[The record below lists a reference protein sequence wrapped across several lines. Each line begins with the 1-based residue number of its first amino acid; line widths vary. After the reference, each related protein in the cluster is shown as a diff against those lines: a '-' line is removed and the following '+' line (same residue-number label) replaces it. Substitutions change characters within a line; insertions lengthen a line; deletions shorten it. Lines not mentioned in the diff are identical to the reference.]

1 MPLNNPNF
9 ISSLATSITGS
20 DATNDNDRLKD
31 GTDTLNANL
40 INALNIA
47 TSGSFVASGGNI
59 TMSAGSSNTI
69 YAISEI
75 KYFRDG
81 KLLTMSALSSNNE
94 PTWNVNANFDWFGL
108 IVIADGTETGEG
120 GSDVIK
126 FRGSSTLGE
135 TFVDGATP
143 KNGDIPIAA
152 VHISKA
158 STNTA
163 TNRKIQF
170 LGMGK
175 LNSEF
180 SAVNNGTE
188 TLRINKDGTITKGG
202 QTITLPSTTGNV
214 VTTGDTGTITAAM
227 LGANSVD
234 SSELVDGSIDTSHI
248 ADDQVTYAKIQ
259 NVSATNRIL
268 GRDSSGAGIIEEI
281 TPANLRTMINV
292 EDGADVTDTTN
303 VKAALNADLG
313 GSMTIGDANDTV
325 TVAGDLVVTGT
336 TTTESVETVS
346 TSNGVVF
353 EGSVANNHE
362 ITLKAGTVTTDRT
375 ITLPNATGT
384 VALTSS
390 DITGNAATATQLET
404 GRTINGVTFDGT
416 SNITVTAAAGTL
428 TGNTLKSSVTASS
441 LTSVGTIGTGTWQGT
456 PIADAYISSASTW
469 NAKLPTIDSHDLET
483 NININNDLLLM
494 HDDSASGT
502 KEHKI
507 SIATMLGKI
516 TASQLA
522 GSGKVFA
529 TLPESGAEVNQ
540 NAFTTVAVSGQSNV
554 EADQKTD
561 TLTLAAGGATTITTA
576 AGSDTITVSSTNTT
590 YSAGNGIALSGT
602 TFSVAAGEALTQTS
616 TGLELADPA
625 TLPELT
631 ESTDNGSDKILLWDE
646 STSAW
651 KYMSITNLEDSIGT
665 YTAGAG
671 LSVSSNVFSHD
682 SHTGEVT
689 GSSSLTIAN
698 NVVDE
703 ANLKVSNTPTDGYF
717 LSAQSG
723 NTGGLTWAVP
733 ANTQLTQEQ
742 VEDYVNGLLV
752 AGSNITKTYDDA
764 AGTLTIAST
773 DTNTQLTTEQVQDI
787 VGAMFTSNT
796 ETRISATYEDGDG
809 TIDLVVDDMTADT
822 NTQLSNEQVQDIVGA
837 MFSGNTETNITATY
851 QDADGTIDLV
861 ASGGDVVDDTS
872 PQLGG
877 DLDVNGHKIVT
888 TSDADLIIEP
898 DGTGDVII
906 KGTQN
911 GPGVE
916 PILILKK
923 NDSGPDDSDFL
934 GLIRFD
940 GKNSNGDSNAYA
952 GIRAKIQDQTD
963 GTEDGKLEIVTEV
976 DGTFTTIADF
986 AAGQAKVYGNL
997 QVQDLLVL
1005 GTQTIVDTVTMNAA
1019 NAVVFE
1025 GATADNYETTLTI
1038 TDPTADRTI
1047 TLPNS
1052 SGTVA
1057 LTSQLSDTQYDFS
1070 VPGGTTAL
1078 RLGGATASGNTND
1091 DVTLSGGTNLTA
1103 VRTSETQITFN
1114 VDDAFLKNDGD
1125 DTTTGTITAAG
1136 LNLTAANDTP
1146 LVIQNTTNTGYAGI
1160 QFSDNSS
1167 NSYGQK
1173 GEFRFQHSDANS
1185 QGSGAS
1191 FHFTTTEADL
1201 SIVGGKFIASDA
1213 SASEP
1218 GFGFAGDVDTGMY
1231 QSAANTIQFVTAGTN
1246 RMQIASGGAV
1256 SINNDVSITKTLP
1269 SNDATTLS
1277 GAQAFVVDC
1286 IDDQSSSSGPGFAI
1300 RLEATN
1306 DHNGPNYTKTILG
1319 DGGGMRVKN
1328 IFGNYGFSEWWLGGT
1343 ADGPKPIMSLAAGG
1357 STSAGEAQDGILTL
1371 YSTTSNWAN
1380 NTYSPS
1386 NNTAKVVL
1394 DAGGDSY
1401 FKGGDVGI
1409 GTSSINGILHIRDES
1424 DGSDQYSGIRF
1435 FPADSETSATD
1446 NDSYHNITG
1455 FRKSGLMLSG
1465 GGSGNYTRTYATLN
1479 NDGFKVFTNAGDN
1492 TAVNMSTQ
1500 QRMII
1505 PTGGGAST
1513 FYTDL
1518 NVSGDTTIYD
1528 GSSEAHLILR
1538 RDATG
1543 ANYGAAIK
1551 WQFGDSGSSS
1561 SGHEYA
1567 RITGNIQDSTDG
1579 SEDGYL
1585 TLQTSKDGTLTEAVR
1600 INKDGNVGMGST
1612 SPDAKLRIH
1621 QTDGSVH
1628 GLKVSRN
1635 DSSTSTP
1642 LVFLLDDSVYVDNP
1656 TLHVRN
1662 DRADQYGYSALFEG
1676 RVGIGQSGNTV
1687 TAPDQQ
1693 LHIEGSILVDAY
1705 NQGKTTV
1712 ASNYS
1717 DGETSLVLTD
1727 ASTFNEKGTGTI
1739 DGVKFSWTGI
1749 NYGTNTLTVPD
1760 LNANYA
1766 SGVTVAADT
1775 GLFFREGFE
1784 TAAQPSVTIYDQ
1796 NNSGASR
1803 DDLSLNANAAIR
1815 MQLANNAE
1823 VLLTDDKLSLTPGNE
1838 DVASF
1843 VFRNRADLGMF
1854 ESGYNLQ
1861 LAAPENVYVQIDS
1874 NNNNAGTKGFIVQ
1887 KDSNGVG
1894 GGTEIFKVME
1904 TGAVTINQAFTL
1916 PTADGSAN
1924 QVLKTDG
1931 SGTVSWAADSGG
1943 SGSSYDGDI
1952 TTLDIDG
1959 GTDIGEAIA
1968 DADLIIVDNGAGG
1981 TNRKATFSRVKTWI
1995 GGNVS
2000 ELRIRDARAD
2010 GDITPDDHTDKAASF
2025 HFTDDITGS
2034 PNSWDGVLTMKG
2046 WGDSYTAWQLLSS
2059 NSSSNV
2065 QVNQPLY
2072 FRTGED
2078 TTWSN
2083 LRKVITEDNNGRVG
2097 IGNGG
2102 NVAATNT
2109 LEINHSGADGDNGI
2123 MITRD
2128 VAEIS
2133 QNDILGGIGFDSHD
2147 GNDPS
2152 SVLEASVA
2160 IIGRAR
2166 EDHSTGDKGGYLDF
2180 YYSPTDQD
2188 DDTASRRG
2196 MRMMQGKLSVGGQN
2210 DDVGDPINSLVVEH
2224 AGSDWHNGILILRDD
2239 TSIVSGNLL
2248 GAIGF
2253 DGKDGNNPSSVL
2265 EASAGIASYA
2275 AEDHSTGDKGG
2286 HLAFFTSPIDQDD
2299 DTASI
2304 ERVRITSEGLVGIG
2318 TTSPSQTL
2326 HVQSSSAGVLIES
2339 TATSGEA
2346 PVLDLYKNDS
2356 GPAVSEAMAS
2366 IKFSG
2371 ENDQDQKVTYAEI
2384 QSFIEDETDATENA
2398 ALQFFV
2404 QEMGTPR
2411 ENLRL
2416 ASNKITFNNSERNV
2430 DVLIKSDDGSENFF
2444 SDAGTNQ
2451 IGIGNASPEGA
2462 LDIRQDNANNAFGLV
2477 IGADVS
2483 AKSLTDNVRKFTRIG
2498 MHHYHNTEEHVN
2510 LIVGDSD
2517 GTDNKVSV
2525 GGGTNQGNAATKVQF
2540 YAAANDATVTG
2551 TVQANIT
2558 SSGLQLGTSG
2568 ARVTTILDEDAMG
2581 SNSATALATQQS
2593 IKAYVDANAGGT
2605 DTNTFVIVGEE
2616 SDDYITSTAAAGNT
2630 NGYQFSFGNGA
2641 QNTTKSS
2648 SGDDFGVVLP
2658 VACTLSRIDITF
2670 GNKGSETNSNNQT
2683 LTVYKNFSS
2692 TTTTMSYNAS
2702 GTGGNAFVK
2711 SFSSLSGN
2719 GLSYSAGDTF
2729 NLRTTGLSGYTDT
2742 QVGPAR
2748 MTAYF
2753 TVA

>member
-292 EDGADVTDTTN
+292 EDGSQATSTAH
-303 VKAALNADLG
+303 VKSALNADLG

-353 EGSVANNHE
+353 EGSAADAYE
-362 ITLKAGTVTTDRT
+362 ITLKAGTVSADRT
-375 ITLPNATGT
+375 ITLPNVTGT

-390 DITGNAATATQLET
+390 DITGNAATATALANA
-404 GRTINGVTFDGT
+404 RTINGVSFDGT

-441 LTSVGTIGTGTWQGT
+441 LTSVGTIGTGTWQGSA
-456 PIADAYISSASTW
+456 IADTYISSAATW

-522 GSGKVFA
+522 GSGKVFG

-540 NAFTTVAVSGQSNV
+540 NAFTTIAVSGQSNV
-554 EADQKTD
+554 IADQKTD
-561 TLTLAAGGATTITTA
+561 TLTLASGGATTITTT

-665 YTAGAG
+665 YTAGTG
-671 LSVSSNVFSHD
+671 LSVSSNVFTHD

-689 GSSSLTIAN
+689 GSTALTIAN

-703 ANLKVSNTPTDGYF
+703 ANLKVSNSPTDGYF

-733 ANTQLTQEQ
+733 ANTQLSQEQ

-796 ETRISATYEDGDG
+796 ETRIAATYEDGDG

-877 DLDVNGHKIVT
+877 DLDVQTHEIKT
-888 TSDADLIIEP
+888 TSGNRDIILRP
-898 DGTGDVII
+898 DGTGAVIVSEENESFPSSPTPNKGKLTVLHDGGTGPTLLLSDTDGDQHGGPNLNIFRGSASPADDDVIGQI
-906 KGTQN
+906 TFQ
-911 GPGVE
+911 GV
-916 PILILKK
+916 
-923 NDSGPDDSDFL
+923 NDNDEVVGYGRVKTSIADNTDS
-934 GLIRFD
+934 
-940 GKNSNGDSNAYA
+940 
-952 GIRAKIQDQTD
+952 
-963 GTEDGKLEIVTEV
+963 TESGKLHLSVLKNGTHSDMLTISGENNLVKVHGNFEVT
-976 DGTFTTIADF
+976 
-986 AAGQAKVYGNL
+986 
-997 QVQDLLVL
+997 

-1019 NAVVFE
+1019 NAIVFE
-1025 GATADNYETTLTI
+1025 GATADAYETTLTI

-1047 TLPNS
+1047 TLPNT

-1057 LTSQLSDTQYDFS
+1057 LTSQLSDTQLSTEQVQDIVGAMFTGNTETRISATYQDGDGTIDLVVNDMTANDNTQYDFS

-1136 LNLTAANDTP
+1136 LNLTAANDHP
-1146 LVIQNTTNTGYAGI
+1146 LVIQNTTNAGYAGI
-1160 QFSDNSS
+1160 QFSDAS
-1167 NSYGQK
+1167 NTSYAQK
-1173 GEFRFQHSDANS
+1173 GELRFNHADADS

-1201 SIVGGKFIASDA
+1201 SIVGGKFIASD
-1213 SASEP
+1213 SAATEP

-1256 SINNDVSITKTLP
+1256 SINNAVSITKTLP

-1306 DHNGPNYTKTILG
+1306 DHNGPNYTKTIIG

-1328 IFGNYGFSEWWLGGT
+1328 MFGNYGFSEWWLGGT
-1343 ADGPKPIMSLAAGG
+1343 ADGNKPIMSLAAGG
-1357 STSAGEAQDGILTL
+1357 ATSAGAAQDGILTL
-1371 YSTTSNWAN
+1371 YSTTSAWAN
-1380 NTYSPS
+1380 NTYSPT

-1424 DGSDQYSGIRF
+1424 DGDDQYSGIRF

-1500 QRMII
+1500 QRMIV
-1505 PTGGGAST
+1505 PTGGGATT
-1513 FYTDL
+1513 FYTDIL
-1518 NVSGDTTIYD
+1518 IESSATSGEAPVLDLYKND
-1528 GSSEAHLILR
+1528 SGPAVSEAMGSIKFSGENDADQKVTYAEIQSFIEDET
-1538 RDATG
+1538 DATE
-1543 ANYGAAIK
+1543 NAALQFWVQEMGTPRENLRIASNQITFNNTERNVDVLIK
-1551 WQFGDSGSSS
+1551 SD
-1561 SGHEYA
+1561 
-1567 RITGNIQDSTDG
+1567 
-1579 SEDGYL
+1579 
-1585 TLQTSKDGTLTEAVR
+1585 DGTTNFFSDASANAVG
-1600 INKDGNVGMGST
+1600 IGST

-1642 LVFLLDDSVYVDNP
+1642 LVFLLDDSVYVDSP

-1662 DRADQYGYSALFEG
+1662 DRADQYGYAALLEG
-1676 RVGIGQSGNTV
+1676 RVGIGISGNMV
-1687 TAPDQQ
+1687 TQPDQV
-1693 LHIEGSILVDAY
+1693 LHVEGSILVDAY
-1705 NQGKTTV
+1705 NNGKSTLDG
-1712 ASNYS
+1712 AYS
-1717 DGETSLVLTD
+1717 DGETSITLTD

-1739 DGVKFSWTGI
+1739 NGVKFSWTAKSG
-1749 NYGTNTLTVPD
+1749 NVLTVPD

-1766 SGVTVAADT
+1766 DDVTVVADT

-1796 NNSGASR
+1796 NNSGVSR

-1815 MQLANNAE
+1815 MQLASNAE

-1838 DVASF
+1838 DNALF
-1843 VFRNRADLGMF
+1843 GFRNRNDLGMK
-1854 ESGYNLQ
+1854 ETSYSVALM
-1861 LAAPENVYVQIDS
+1861 APEEVYVQIDS
-1874 NNNNAGTKGFIVQ
+1874 NNNNSDNTFFAVTKNA
-1887 KDSNGVG
+1887 SGVG
-1894 GGTEIFKVME
+1894 GGTELFKVME

-1931 SGTVSWAADSGG
+1931 SGTVSWAADGG
-1943 SGSSYDGDI
+1943 GSSYDGDI

-1959 GTDIGEAIA
+1959 GTDIGESIA

-1981 TNRKATFSRVKTWI
+1981 TNRKATFGRVKTWI
-1995 GGNVS
+1995 AGNVS
-2000 ELRIRDARAD
+2000 EVRIRDARAD
-2010 GDITPDDHTDKAASF
+2010 GDITPDDHTDRAASF

-2034 PNSWDGVLTMKG
+2034 VNSWDGVLTMKG
-2046 WGDSYTAWQLLSS
+2046 WGDSYTAWQLISS
-2059 NSSSNV
+2059 NSSSNI

-2078 TTWSN
+2078 AAWSN

-2097 IGNGG
+2097 IGNDSSSAGG
-2102 NVAATNT
+2102 LEAANT

-2123 MITRD
+2123 MIVRD
-2128 VAEIS
+2128 SAEIS
-2133 QNDILGGIGFDSHD
+2133 ANDILGGIGFDSHD
-2147 GNDPS
+2147 GN
-2152 SVLEASVA
+2152 V
-2160 IIGRAR
+2160 
-2166 EDHSTGDKGGYLDF
+2166 
-2180 YYSPTDQD
+2180 
-2188 DDTASRRG
+2188 
-2196 MRMMQGKLSVGGQN
+2196 
-2210 DDVGDPINSLVVEH
+2210 
-2224 AGSDWHNGILILRDD
+2224 
-2239 TSIVSGNLL
+2239 
-2248 GAIGF
+2248 
-2253 DGKDGNNPSSVL
+2253 PSSVL

-2304 ERVRITSEGLVGIG
+2304 ERMRINSEGNVGIG
-2318 TTSPSQTL
+2318 TTSPVVYSSNATTL
-2326 HVQSSSAGVLIES
+2326 QVHDATISELRLTTDNTGSATGNGSLIQSARAES
-2339 TATSGEA
+2339 TDNLYIWNAEAGKTIFAT
-2346 PVLDLYKNDS
+2346 N
-2356 GPAVSEAMAS
+2356 
-2366 IKFSG
+2366 
-2371 ENDQDQKVTYAEI
+2371 
-2384 QSFIEDETDATENA
+2384 ATER
-2398 ALQFFV
+2398 
-2404 QEMGTPR
+2404 MR
-2411 ENLRL
+2411 ID
-2416 ASNKITFNNSERNV
+2416 ASGNV
-2430 DVLIKSDDGSENFF
+2430 
-2444 SDAGTNQ
+2444 
-2451 IGIGNASPEGA
+2451 GIGTTSPGTK
-2462 LDIRQDNANNAFGLV
+2462 LDVAGDI
-2477 IGADVS
+2477 S
-2483 AKSLTDNVRKFTRIG
+2483 AKSTGQSGGVGYHLQNSEGQFFLYTDG
-2498 MHHYHNTEEHVN
+2498 GH
-2510 LIVGDSD
+2510 LIVKDFAGSDTYPFKIEGTAENDTLIVNTGGDVTIKDYLTVGSGFIHAGD
-2517 GTDNKVSV
+2517 TNNTITFGTDTQSFN
-2525 GGGTNQGNAATKVQF
+2525 
-2540 YAAANDATVTG
+2540 TG
-2551 TVQANIT
+2551 STARMNI
-2558 SSGLQLGTSG
+2558 SDSGLQVGTG

-2593 IKAYVDANAGGT
+2593 IKAYVDANAGGGT
-2605 DTNTFVIVGEE
+2605 DTNTFVITGEE
-2616 SDDYITSTAAAGNT
+2616 GDLYAGTGSTGNA
-2630 NGYQFSFGNGA
+2630 NGYQFSYGNGRA
-2641 QNTTKSS
+2641 NVQNSS
-2648 SGDDFGVVLP
+2648 SGTDFGINVP
-2658 VACTLSRIDITF
+2658 VNCTLTRIDVVF
-2670 GNKGSETNSNNQT
+2670 GNNGN
-2683 LTVYKNFSS
+2683 VSS
-2692 TTTTMSYNAS
+2692 GTTTFVVVKNGTNQS
-2702 GTGGNAFVK
+2702 GDLDTTH
-2711 SFSSLSGN
+2711 SSGVHDTHHT
-2719 GLSYSAGDTF
+2719 GLSHSFSAGDRF
-2729 NLRTTGLSGYTDT
+2729 NLRTTTTSK
-2742 QVGPAR
+2742 QVGPMR

-2753 TVA
+2753 TPT

>member
-94 PTWNVNANFDWFGL
+94 PTWNVNSNFDWFGL

-126 FRGSSTLGE
+126 FRGNSTLGD

-292 EDGADVTDTTN
+292 EDGSQATSTAH
-303 VKAALNADLG
+303 VKSALNADLG

-325 TVAGDLVVTGT
+325 TVAGNLVVTGT

-353 EGSVANNHE
+353 EGSAADAYE
-362 ITLKAGTVTTDRT
+362 ITLKAGTVTADRT
-375 ITLPNATGT
+375 ITLPNVTGT

-390 DITGNAATATQLET
+390 DITGNAATATALENA
-404 GRTINGVTFDGT
+404 RTINGVSFDGT

-456 PIADAYISSASTW
+456 PIADAYISSAATW

-483 NININNDLLLM
+483 NIDINNDLLLM
-494 HDDSASGT
+494 HDTSASGT

-522 GSGKVFA
+522 GSGKVFT

-540 NAFTTVAVSGQSNV
+540 NAFTTVAVSGQSNI

-561 TLTLAAGGATTITTA
+561 TLTLAGGGATTITTA
-576 AGSDTITVSSTNTT
+576 AGTDTITVSSTNTT

-665 YTAGAG
+665 YTAGTG
-671 LSVSSNVFSHD
+671 LSVSSNVFTHD

-689 GSSSLTIAN
+689 GSTALTIAN

-733 ANTQLTQEQ
+733 ANTQLSQEQ
-742 VEDYVNGLLV
+742 VEDYVDGLLV

-773 DTNTQLTTEQVQDI
+773 DTDTTYSAGNGMALSGTTFSLWDAESQTLFGQTDWNTADRFNIYDASADAWKVSNIAHLTNYMQANLTFTTNTDTQLTQEQVEDYVNGVI
-787 VGAMFTSNT
+787 VAGSNIT
-796 ETRISATYEDGDG
+796 KTYDDAAGTLTIAATN
-809 TIDLVVDDMTADT
+809 T

-851 QDADGTIDLV
+851 QDDDGTIDLV

-877 DLDVNGHKIVT
+877 DLDVQTHEIKT
-888 TSDADLIIEP
+888 TSGNRDIILRP
-898 DGTGDVII
+898 DGTGAVIVSEENESFPSSPTPNKGKLTVLHDGGTGPTLLLSDTDGDANGGPNLNIFRGSASPADDDVIGQI
-906 KGTQN
+906 TYQ
-911 GPGVE
+911 GV
-916 PILILKK
+916 
-923 NDSGPDDSDFL
+923 ND
-934 GLIRFD
+934 
-940 GKNSNGDSNAYA
+940 NSEVVGYGRVKAAIED
-952 GIRAKIQDQTD
+952 RTD
-963 GTEDGKLEIVTEV
+963 GTEDGKLHLSVLKNGTHSDMLTISGENNLVKVHGNFEVT
-976 DGTFTTIADF
+976 
-986 AAGQAKVYGNL
+986 
-997 QVQDLLVL
+997 
-1005 GTQTIVDTVTMNAA
+1005 GTQTVVDTVTMNAA
-1019 NAVVFE
+1019 NAIVFE
-1025 GATADNYETTLTI
+1025 GATADSNETTLTI

-1047 TLPNS
+1047 TLPDS

-1057 LTSQLSDTQYDFS
+1057 LTSQLSDTQLSTEQVQDIVGAMFTGNTETRITATYQDGDGTIDLVVNDMTANDNTQYDFS

-1173 GEFRFQHSDANS
+1173 GEFRFQHSDATS

-1191 FHFTTTEADL
+1191 FHFTTTESDL

-1256 SINNDVSITKTLP
+1256 TMNNSLSISKTLTG
-1269 SNDATTLS
+1269 NDATTLV
-1277 GAQAFVVDC
+1277 GAEVFKVDS
-1286 IDDQSSSSGPGFAI
+1286 IDDGSSSAGPGFAI
-1300 RLEATN
+1300 RLESTN
-1306 DHNGPNYTKTILG
+1306 DHNGPNYTKTIMG

-1328 IFGNYGFSEWWLGGT
+1328 IFGNYGFSEWWLGGN
-1343 ADGPKPIMSLAAGG
+1343 ADGKKPIMSLAAGG
-1357 STSAGEAQDGILTL
+1357 STSAGAAQDGILTL
-1371 YSTTSNWAN
+1371 YSSTSNWAD
-1380 NTYSPS
+1380 NTYSPT

-1394 DAGGDSY
+1394 DAGGNSY
-1401 FKGGDVGI
+1401 FDGGNLGI
-1409 GTSSINGILHIRDES
+1409 GTTSPAHLLDVDGNARVGTTGVAGYLYLSADAAGSYLGWNS
-1424 DGSDQYSGIRF
+1424 DGTDITLRADDDLVLRGDDDIIFKNGSTTNMTIDGGNDKTTF
-1435 FPADSETSATD
+1435 FTNVLIESSATSGEAPVLD
-1446 NDSYHNITG
+1446 LYKNDSGPAVSEAMGSIK
-1455 FRKSGLMLSG
+1455 FSGE
-1465 GGSGNYTRTYATLN
+1465 NDADQKVTYAEIQSFIEDET
-1479 NDGFKVFTNAGDN
+1479 
-1492 TAVNMSTQ
+1492 
-1500 QRMII
+1500 
-1505 PTGGGAST
+1505 
-1513 FYTDL
+1513 
-1518 NVSGDTTIYD
+1518 
-1528 GSSEAHLILR
+1528 
-1538 RDATG
+1538 DATE
-1543 ANYGAAIK
+1543 NAALQFWVQEMGTPRENLRLASNLITFNNTERNVDVKIK
-1551 WQFGDSGSSS
+1551 SD
-1561 SGHEYA
+1561 
-1567 RITGNIQDSTDG
+1567 
-1579 SEDGYL
+1579 
-1585 TLQTSKDGTLTEAVR
+1585 DGTTNFFSDASA
-1600 INKDGNVGMGST
+1600 NAVGMGT
-1612 SPDAKLRIH
+1612 DTPDAKLRIH

-1705 NQGKTTV
+1705 NQGKTTL

-1739 DGVKFSWTGI
+1739 NGVKFSWTAI
-1749 NYGTNTLTVPD
+1749 DYGTNTLTVPD
-1760 LNANYA
+1760 LDANYS

-1796 NNSGASR
+1796 NNSGVSR
-1803 DDLSLNANAAIR
+1803 DDLSLNGNAAIR

-1823 VLLTDDKLSLTPGNE
+1823 VLLTDDKLTLTPGNE
-1838 DVASF
+1838 DAAMIG
-1843 VFRNRADLGMF
+1843 FRNRNDLGMK
-1854 ESGYNLQ
+1854 EGSYSLGLM
-1861 LAAPENVYVQIDS
+1861 APEEVYIQIDS
-1874 NNNNAGTKGFIVQ
+1874 NNNNNDNTFFSVTKN
-1887 KDSNGVG
+1887 SSGVG
-1894 GGTEIFKVME
+1894 GGTELFKVME
-1904 TGAVTINQAFTL
+1904 TGAVTINQAFTF

-1931 SGTVSWAADSGG
+1931 SGSLSWADQSGG
-1943 SGSSYDGDI
+1943 GSSYDGDI

-1959 GTDIGEAIA
+1959 GTDIGEDIA
-1968 DADLIIVDNGAGG
+1968 NTDLIIVDNGAGG
-1981 TNRKATFSRVKTWI
+1981 TNRKATFGRVSSWI
-1995 GGNVS
+1995 KNNVS
-2000 ELRIRDARAD
+2000 EIKIRDARAD

-2102 NVAATNT
+2102 NVQATNT

-2123 MITRD
+2123 MISRD
-2128 VAEIS
+2128 VEEIS
-2133 QNDILGGIGFDSHD
+2133 ANDVLGGIGFDSHD

-2152 SVLEASVA
+2152 SVLEASAAIVA
-2160 IIGRAR
+2160 KAR
-2166 EDHSTGDKGGYLDF
+2166 EDHSTGDKGGYLEF
-2180 YYSPTDQD
+2180 MYSPTNQD
-2188 DDTASRRG
+2188 DDTTSSVG
-2196 MRMMQGKLSVGGQN
+2196 MTFMDGKLAINNGGLHPLTTLTVYHSAGDFN
-2210 DDVGDPINSLVVEH
+2210 DGMLIVRNDTTTASGD
-2224 AGSDWHNGILILRDD
+2224 
-2239 TSIVSGNLL
+2239 LL

-2253 DGKDGNNPSSVL
+2253 DSKDGNAPSQAT
-2265 EASAGIASYA
+2265 EASAGIAAYA
-2275 AEDHSTGDKGG
+2275 AEAHSTGDKGG
-2286 HLAFFTSPIDQDD
+2286 HLVFFTSPIDQND
-2299 DTASI
+2299 DTAAI
-2304 ERVRITSEGLVGIG
+2304 ERMRVTSEGLVGIG
-2318 TTSPSQTL
+2318 ETTPVFASGGGLHIQNSSQ
-2326 HVQSSSAGVLIES
+2326 A
-2339 TATSGEA
+2339 
-2346 PVLDLYKNDS
+2346 
-2356 GPAVSEAMAS
+2356 
-2366 IKFSG
+2366 
-2371 ENDQDQKVTYAEI
+2371 
-2384 QSFIEDETDATENA
+2384 
-2398 ALQFFV
+2398 
-2404 QEMGTPR
+2404 
-2411 ENLRL
+2411 NLRL
-2416 ASNKITFNNSERNV
+2416 EDDSTEYFDVAMQNGDAYLINRVSDGFISLRTNSTERLKIASGGGITFNQAYTFPTS
-2430 DVLIKSDDGSENFF
+2430 DGSANQVLVTNG
-2444 SDAGTNQ
+2444 SGTLSFANQ
-2451 IGIGNASPEGA
+2451 S
-2462 LDIRQDNANNAFGLV
+2462 
-2477 IGADVS
+2477 
-2483 AKSLTDNVRKFTRIG
+2483 
-2498 MHHYHNTEEHVN
+2498 
-2510 LIVGDSD
+2510 
-2517 GTDNKVSV
+2517 
-2525 GGGTNQGNAATKVQF
+2525 
-2540 YAAANDATVTG
+2540 
-2551 TVQANIT
+2551 
-2558 SSGLQLGTSG
+2558 
-2568 ARVTTILDEDAMG
+2568 
-2581 SNSATALATQQS
+2581 
-2593 IKAYVDANAGGT
+2593 

-2702 GTGGNAFVK
+2702 GSGGNAFVK

-2729 NLRTTGLSGYTDT
+2729 NLRTTGLSGYNDT